1 MVLLNI
7 PKRAFY
13 NRRIPKNKLYK
24 QIGVD
29 PKLERKF
36 IDEIENII
44 WKYKLSQETINLEP
58 TKEVEEIQVFEIK
71 LKERDISIEV
81 LENIDR
87 IIPYPI
93 LYIIR
98 YNDNIK
104 LTIAYKER
112 NKIDENKMVVH
123 SYYQSE
129 WMKEYDLKIDILQG
143 LNLKEVYDNIIRQLI
158 PLESKI
164 QDDIEELIELNERIE
179 SLKKEIKRLEKRIIK
194 EKQFN
199 RKVDLNIKLQ
209 KKKRELEEL
218 LEN

>member
-24 QIGVD
+24 QIGID

-36 IDEIENII
+36 IDEIEHII